1 MSEIRPLFADFPQTL
16 PCLTLWPEWAYAV
29 KYYGKPVENRSW
41 PFPKH
46 LAGGWLGIH
55 AGKKIGGAV
64 MNERDGIECMLMTA
78 QHAGYH
84 FADKKGLIRKVMDL
98 VKAESSRLVA
108 AVRLSSAKPPEFRDG
123 VMRGWRDLSQWGWEF
138 AEVSSLKEP
147 MPMGGKQG
155 IFCLTP
161 EMTARVLAS
170 LSPPERRI
178 HP

>member
-1 MSEIRPLFADFPQTL
+1 MNEIRPPFADFPQVL

-84 FADKKGLIRKVMDL
+84 FADKTGLIRTVMDL

-108 AVRLSSAKPPEFRDG
+108 VVRLASAKPPEFYDLVEKLAGGGPYAELFGRK
-123 VMRGWRDLSQWGWEF
+123 RRPGWFVAGNDLP
-138 AEVSSLKEP
+138 ALA
-147 MPMGGKQG
+147 GG
-155 IFCLTP
+155 
-161 EMTARVLAS
+161 A
-170 LSPPERRI
+170 
-178 HP
+178 